1 MGKVYSATVRPLA
14 ASDIFYTR
22 SIPRLDQS
30 VTRIQ
35 QPQNFKKQR
44 DGEQV
49 PGDNAKDP
57 AAPNFQDFE
66 KSNPANS
73 APIIMIDRLPQ
84 LVIHFQPHSYQK
96 LYYYFHWFFLQ
107 SEDSLECVDDKKTA
121 WMKKLSFL
129 FSPAYAVTCLAN
141 FLFFMVLG

>member
-49 PGDNAKDP
+49 PRDNAKDP
-57 AAPNFQDFE
+57 ATPNFQDFE

-73 APIIMIDRLPQ
+73 APNIMIDRLPP
-84 LVIHFQPHSYQK
+84 LVIQFQPYSYQNSTI
-96 LYYYFHWFFLQ
+96 LIVFLQ
-107 SEDSLECVDDKKTA
+107 SEDSLECVEDKKTV